1 MNTLP
6 NKEQIREYL
15 ISNAIDKMV
24 EFLIVNNHCTIDKAM
39 DIVYT
44 SETIKRLQN
53 HEGELYIQSPSYI
66 CELFKNELLKT
77 VFLASKNC

>member
-1 MNTLP
+1 MSTMP

-24 EFLIVNNHCTIDKAM
+24 EFLIVEKNCTIDQAM
-39 DIVYT
+39 DKVYK

-53 HEGELYIQSPSYI
+53 EEGELYIQSSSYI
-66 CELFKNELLKT
+66 CELLNGELLKP
-77 VFLASKNC
+77 VVLP